1 MTVKQLTKELLN
13 ITKQMEVTLDGLRTV
28 KVILYRRESNVALK
42 RYIKNN
48 DQLKL
53 ISSTQ
58 YIPPVVSK
66 YYAIY
71 RIQAL

>member
-1 MTVKQLTKELLN
+1 MTVKQLTKELQK
-13 ITKQMEVTLDGLRTV
+13 ITKQMDITLDGLRTV
-28 KVILYRRESNVALK
+28 KVVLYRRESNVALE
-42 RYIKNN
+42 RYIRNN
-48 DQLKL
+48 PRLKL